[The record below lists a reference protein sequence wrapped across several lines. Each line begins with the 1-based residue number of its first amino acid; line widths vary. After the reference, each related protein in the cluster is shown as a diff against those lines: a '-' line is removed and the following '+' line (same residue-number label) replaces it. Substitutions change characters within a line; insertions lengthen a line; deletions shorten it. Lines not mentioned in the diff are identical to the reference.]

1 MPLTEEA
8 SMVSIPKIISILS
21 CGVLLGLGLTGNTAS
36 AADKME
42 ADQSSER
49 LGGQAGL
56 ESEEGQL
63 KGAIIVEHAETIQ
76 GEVLRVEDAN
86 YFVKG
91 QDGQEV
97 RMHTDQTIQKRG
109 TIRPGDCI
117 EATVNDQNHAL
128 SIRSLP

>member
-1 MPLTEEA
+1 
-8 SMVSIPKIISILS
+8 MVSIPKIISILS
-21 CGVLLGLGLTGNTAS
+21 CGVLLGLGLTGNAAS

-42 ADQSSER
+42 AAQSSAG

-63 KGAIIVEHAETIQ
+63 KGAIIVKRGETIQ
-76 GEVLRVEDAN
+76 GEVLRVEDVN

-91 QDGQEV
+91 QDSQEV
-97 RMHTDQTIQKRG
+97 RMQTDPTVQKIG
-109 TIRPGDCI
+109 NIRQGDRI
-117 EATVNDQNHAL
+117 EATVRDQNHVL

>member
-1 MPLTEEA
+1 
-8 SMVSIPKIISILS
+8 MVSMPKIISILS
-21 CGVLLGLGLTGNTAS
+21 CGVLLGLGLTGNAVS

-42 ADQSSER
+42 ADPSSAG

-63 KGAIIVEHAETIQ
+63 KGAIIVERGETIH

-91 QDGQEV
+91 QDGKEV
-97 RMHTDQTIQKRG
+97 HLHTDDTTQKTG
-109 TIRPGDCI
+109 NIRQGDRI
-117 EATVNDQNHAL
+117 EAVNDHNVL
-128 SIRSLP
+128 SIRQAK

>member
-1 MPLTEEA
+1 
-8 SMVSIPKIISILS
+8 MVSIPKIVSVLS
-21 CGVLLGLGLTGNTAS
+21 CGVLLGLGLTGNAAS
-36 AADKME
+36 AADKMK

-49 LGGQAGL
+49 FGDQAGL
-56 ESEEGQL
+56 GSEEGKL
-63 KGAIIVEHAETIQ
+63 KGAIVERGKTIQ

-91 QDGQEV
+91 QDGKEV
-97 RMHTDQTIQKRG
+97 RLHTDQTTQKTG
-109 TIRPGDCI
+109 NIRQGDRI